1 MHCDVCSHCRDRGAC
16 CSFSVTKRQKVLTF
30 TLIRHRCNVKTGGIP
45 RGHPRPRSPQSF
57 VMTFRRYPV
66 IFSKWECFWMLRMAC
81 YYNGKILFIGLISRG
96 SNNDM
101 GALFNVWQRA
111 GHVYLSDLPLSKDN
125 MSHCI
130 WTDCVTATWCCMQI
144 IESGTCENK
153 CFCTFREKLLFII
166 IHFFTQKNTSEI
178 SDKWYFLHIYTHSLC
193 LTTQV

>member
-1 MHCDVCSHCRDRGAC
+1 MLKLVASHEGILDLGPLRALWWLSAGIQWY
-16 CSFSVTKRQKVLTF
+16 SVSG
-30 TLIRHRCNVKTGGIP
+30 NV
-45 RGHPRPRSPQSF
+45 SEC
-57 VMTFRRYPV
+57 
-66 IFSKWECFWMLRMAC
+66 WEWHVTIWLAR
-81 YYNGKILFIGLISRG
+81 KILFIGFISRG

-193 LTTQV
+193 LTTQI